1 MEILN
6 IILIAVLFIGVI
18 CIFLGFVSILNPEVN
33 GQLPYDQY
41 NTQNFQQDQFQ
52 NQQYQQPYQDQ
63 YNQGFNTQFQ
73 QPFNQY
79 PQQYGM
85 NTQYGTPYQQP
96 YYPQQQGY
104 GGLPIGEI
112 IAALIG
118 GGSGV
123 AYARRRSNKL
133 EDDNQILYG
142 EALKAK
148 QRDADIV
155 RFASQLNPS
164 VANEIN
170 DAPNVKLEN
179 LNKDIESFTNK
190 TAKA

>member
-1 MEILN
+1 MDVLN
-6 IILIAVLFIGVI
+6 IFLIVILFIGAI
-18 CIFLGFVSILNPEVN
+18 AIILGFMTFWNPEVN

-79 PQQYGM
+79 PQM

-155 RFASQLNPS
+155 RFASQLNPTI
-164 VANEIN
+164 ANEIN